1 MRVSGVRPVG
11 ARWGYFCTMMTAAAL
26 AGACFAQDFP
36 STWGENKY
44 GTLGR
49 GSNNDQWLPGTPVGL
64 TDVAMMAGGG
74 YHTLYLKKDGTVWS
88 AGNNLYGELGLGN
101 NTDKNVPTQV
111 AGLSNIKFVGAGT
124 SHSFAI
130 DANGLLYAW
139 GRNTNGQLGDG
150 TNTHRKS
157 PVLVVGIP
165 PVKSVSGGEFHSA
178 AVTTTGQVWSWGQNT
193 YGQLGNGTNLDSTVP
208 LPVNLVNIVKVSAGY
223 QHTLAM
229 SGKGEV
235 YAWGNNLNGQLGNGT
250 TKNSNIP
257 LYNNRMD
264 RATDICARKTSL
276 ALRADNTVWEWGGV
290 FNGKL
295 IPVVVDGLYNIVS
308 VSIGTIH
315 TMALQADGRLW
326 CWGNN
331 PDGQLGT
338 GNTQGSS
345 FPTQAQ
351 ISNVNW
357 IYAGGYHSAA
367 TTGELP
373 SRTVRPFDRTF
384 FLGQLAGGTM
394 GSLFS
399 DDDDRFRIARHS
411 GTGTSWA
418 VEVWYYMFS
427 PNPSPSSVKA
437 QVSASTSLFGM
448 IQEISAFD
456 YNSFTWVVV
465 DSRMSSM
472 FDITTTVSLPGD
484 QTRFVSGADNEMRL
498 RVRYRNPMISPNPWE
513 ARVDKAVYIV
523 K

>member
-1 MRVSGVRPVG
+1 LAATALSG
-11 ARWGYFCTMMTAAAL
+11 AS
-26 AGACFAQDFP
+26 FAQDLP
-36 STWGENKY
+36 ATWGENKY

-49 GSNNDQWLPGTPVGL
+49 GSNSDQWLPGTPVGL
-64 TDVAMMAGGG
+64 NDVAMMSGGG

-88 AGNNLYGELGLGN
+88 AGNNLYGELGIGN
-101 NTDKNVPTQV
+101 NTDKNAPVQVP
-111 AGLSNIKFVGAGT
+111 GLSNIKFVAAGT

-150 TNTHRKS
+150 TTMHRKS
-157 PVLVVGIP
+157 PVLILGLP
-165 PVKSVSGGEFHSA
+165 PLASVSGGEFHSA
-178 AVTTTGQVWSWGQNT
+178 AVSTTGQVWTWGQNN
-193 YGQLGNGTNLDSTVP
+193 YGQLGTGDNVDSKVP
-208 LPVNLVNIVKVSAGY
+208 VPIELYNIIKISAGY
-223 QHTLAM
+223 QHTLALT
-229 SGKGEV
+229 GKGEV

-250 TKNSNIP
+250 TKNSNVP

-264 RATDICARKTSL
+264 RATDISAKKTSL
-276 ALRADNTVWEWGGV
+276 ALKADNTVWEWGGV

-308 VSIGTIH
+308 VSLGTIH

-345 FPTQAQ
+345 WPTQAQ
-351 ISNVNW
+351 ISNVNGMT
-357 IYAGGYHSAA
+357 AGGYHSLA

-373 SRTVRPFDRTF
+373 ARSVRPFDRTF

-394 GSLFS
+394 GSLFN
-399 DDDDRFRIARHS
+399 DDDDRFKISRHA

-418 VEVWYYMFS
+418 VDVWYYMFS
-427 PNPSPSSVKA
+427 PNLTPSSIKV
-437 QVSASTSLFGM
+437 QVSANATLFGI

-465 DSRMSSM
+465 DSRMTSI
-472 FDITTTVSLPGD
+472 FDTTTTASLPGD
-484 QTRFVSGADNEMRL
+484 QLRFVSGADNEMRI
-498 RVRYRNPMISPNPWE
+498 RVRYRSAMIAPQPWE
-513 ARVDKAVYIV
+513 ARIDKAIYIV
-523 K
+523 Q